1 MNAIVKRYAK
11 RIIMREILINDV
23 PELWRK
29 EVIKYLESL
38 NGGN

>member
-1 MNAIVKRYAK
+1 MNAIVRRYAK

-29 EVIKYLESL
+29 EVTKYLESL